1 MTHAA
6 IIPIHRYSLHS
17 EHAVQGEGVRTTLG
31 PVVTR
36 YVGDRLR
43 LGEIT
48 PITARNIRNHLL
60 DFAQLHGDRPLE
72 RLGPRSVERWIES
85 MHHRALAP
93 STQALRL
100 SSLRTFARW
109 CVRQR
114 IVRTDWT
121 TEAPKVTRPRQVPHD
136 MTNEH
141 VSRVLA
147 ACENPRDK
155 AIVWLMFGCG
165 LRCVEVSRLNV
176 DDWDQVS
183 QDLFVV
189 GKGRNERRVPVPVPT
204 ARALTRYLAWSGHG
218 SGPMIRRLDDTH
230 GRLGPERISGRV
242 GILTKRAGVRVR
254 RFDGRGAHG
263 IRAAAA
269 SDLYEAC
276 EDPLVVQEFLG
287 HASLATGAI
296 YLRRAK
302 LSKVRRAQEQRP
314 WGVPCT
320 LAS

>member
-1 MTHAA
+1 MQ
-6 IIPIHRYSLHS
+6 S
-17 EHAVQGEGVRTTLG
+17 TLG
-31 PVVTR
+31 PVVIR

-48 PITARNIRNHLL
+48 KLTARNIRNHLL
-60 DFAQLHGDRPLE
+60 DFAHMHGARPLTQ
-72 RLGPRSVERWIES
+72 LGPRSVERWVAR
-85 MHHRALAP
+85 MHQRGLAP

-100 SSLRTFARW
+100 SSLRTFAKW
-109 CVRQR
+109 CVRQGL
-114 IVRTDWT
+114 VKADWT
-121 TEAPKVTRPRQVPHD
+121 ANAPKVARPRQVPHD
-136 MTNEH
+136 MTNDH
-141 VSRVLA
+141 VARVLA
-147 ACENPRDK
+147 ACENPRDA

-189 GKGRNERRVPVPVPT
+189 GKGRNERRVPVPAPT
-204 ARALTRYLAWSGHG
+204 AAALTQYLGWAGHG
-218 SGPMIRRLDDTH
+218 SGAMIRRLDGNG

-242 GILTKRAGVRVR
+242 GVLTKRAGVRVR

-276 EDPLVVQEFLG
+276 EDPLIVQEFLG

-302 LSKVRRAQEQRP
+302 LTKVRDAQQRRP
-314 WGVPCT
+314 WTAPIG